1 MSLSPFST
9 GRGAA
14 VCKGWQSAQSS
25 PRRCLS
31 FLDAELRVHYVGPI
45 PHIQNSSCLHL
56 GYSKNVYIVQK
67 LRRSHNQQGKNHDK
81 TMTIHTYIWV
91 LCNHNKD
98 QSQNISSL
106 YIKKRLSKADV
117 LPFHPLLTH
126 KLSDV
131 LIHKRICCLVH
142 QFYKSA
148 RF

>member
-31 FLDAELRVHYVGPI
+31 FLNAELRVHYVGPI
-45 PHIQNSSCLHL
+45 PHIQNQVAYTW

-67 LRRSHNQQGKNHDK
+67 LRSSHNQQGKNHDK

-91 LCNHNKD
+91 LCNQNKD
-98 QSQNISSL
+98 QSQNICSL
-106 YIKKRLSKADV
+106 YIKKEVVKGRRPALSSSADTQAFRRTHPQKNLLPCSPV
-117 LPFHPLLTH
+117 L
-126 KLSDV
+126 
-131 LIHKRICCLVH
+131 
-142 QFYKSA
+142 
-148 RF
+148 